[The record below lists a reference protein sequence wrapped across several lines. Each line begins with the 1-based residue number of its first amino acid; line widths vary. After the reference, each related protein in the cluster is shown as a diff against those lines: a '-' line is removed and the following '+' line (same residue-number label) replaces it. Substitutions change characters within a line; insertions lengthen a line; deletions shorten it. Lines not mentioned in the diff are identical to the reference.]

1 MCNGS
6 GAIDNGCIAL
16 LIDELATF
24 LYALHGKLIFS
35 LPVGALLLP
44 W

>member
-6 GAIDNGCIAL
+6 GVIDNGCIAL

-24 LYALHGKLIFS
+24 LYALHGKLFFLFS
-35 LPVGALLLP
+35 VDALLLL
-44 W
+44 